1 MSDVETACMKRYIQ
15 LQLGTVI
22 YLVTFVDRLPGVW
35 RSTIKPGGYN
45 TTYFIYDYSDGLWA
59 TEWAREI
66 WEKHPHCHPH
76 ASLFT
81 LLYKKLELEIS

>member
-45 TTYFIYDYSDGLWA
+45 TNTLFMIIVMAFGLQNGQGRYGRNILIA
-59 TEWAREI
+59 IRM
-66 WEKHPHCHPH
+66 HL
-76 ASLFT
+76 SLPFSI
-81 LLYKKLELEIS
+81 KN